1 MRLLLILQTRQ
12 SVSAMIVLYQLSL
25 WMLDI
30 CNIMLDNRTRSKTF
44 ITIIVDSVSVRR
56 YGSISLVPN

>member
-30 CNIMLDNRTRSKTF
+30 CNIMLDKQ
-44 ITIIVDSVSVRR
+44 DA
-56 YGSISLVPN
+56 